1 MFDKENAKRTAVHD
15 AQVTMCLINPIV
27 LTLIL
32 RLPINKPLTLNLS
45 LC

>member
-15 AQVTMCLINPIV
+15 AQVCRMIESILVRCLLWRNG
-27 LTLIL
+27 
-32 RLPINKPLTLNLS
+32 S